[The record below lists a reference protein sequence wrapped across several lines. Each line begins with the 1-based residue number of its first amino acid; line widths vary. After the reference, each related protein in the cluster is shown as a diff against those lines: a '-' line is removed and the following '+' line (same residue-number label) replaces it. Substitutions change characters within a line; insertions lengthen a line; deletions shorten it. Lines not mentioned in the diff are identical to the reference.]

1 MIFFRKSILLSQQQ
15 GRIIVETIP
24 KVVAR
29 LPFPIADE
37 DVLDLIRHC
46 RNNHHID
53 IEIGI
58 VLPQK
63 QKQEAGS

>member
-1 MIFFRKSILLSQQQ
+1 M
-15 GRIIVETIP
+15 ETIP